1 MRSAI
6 NCWLLVVGTVLGS
19 AKAGADEY
27 RFGEWQ
33 GEIALA
39 DSPPVRISAY
49 HFDEEK
55 SSSLQLMCTP
65 AGWDGVPE
73 GETRLRYHGM
83 LMELS
88 PGVSVGE
95 EQQACTI
102 RANAVSPRGEERI
115 ESSDAL
121 CEGSVVDVS
130 NVDRWARIQK
140 LLLTA
145 VYHGESGQPE
155 VEPPRITVFRR
166 DGSEFTFVSPVGQ
179 YTSVALSW
187 MNDTCSRLR
196 KSEGRILV
204 PGRTYGVWFTRYR
217 YDEFHERILPASVQA
232 TAKDGDNEV
241 LIGCDGR
248 LAVGHRTE
256 SCVASAAATP
266 QPSQEPAG
274 TCRIFARIDGGPAIG
289 IRAWCDPSLCFFHE
303 AYDSPKEIV
312 PAMRTGKRARIRVSG
327 SGDARRRDFGVSL
340 WGFESAHDWVV
351 SKCASLSEA
360 Q

>member
-6 NCWLLVVGTVLGS
+6 NCWLLVVGTMLGS

-39 DSPPVRISAY
+39 DSSPVSISAY
-49 HFDEEK
+49 HFDEEEI
-55 SSSLQLMCTP
+55 SSLRLMCTP
-65 AGWDGVPE
+65 AGWDEIQE
-73 GETRLRYHGM
+73 GEPRLRYKGM
-83 LMELS
+83 LMDLS

-121 CEGSVVDVS
+121 CEGSVVDVG
-130 NVDRWARIQK
+130 NVDRWARIQE
-140 LLLTA
+140 LLLTV

-155 VEPPRITVFRR
+155 VEPPRITVSRR

-179 YTSVALSW
+179 YMSVALSW
-187 MNDTCSRLR
+187 MNDTCRRLR

-204 PGRTYGVWFTRYR
+204 PGRTYGVWFTSYR
-217 YDEFHERILPASVQA
+217 YDEFHERILPASVHA
-232 TAKDGDNEV
+232 MAKNGDNEV

-248 LAVGHRTE
+248 LAVFHRTE
-256 SCVASAAATP
+256 SCVASAAVNL
-266 QPSQEPAG
+266 QPSQRP
-274 TCRIFARIDGGPAIG
+274 TCSIFARIDGSPALET
-289 IRAWCDPSLCFFHE
+289 RAWCDPSLCFFRPE
-303 AYDSPKEIV
+303 YDSPKAIV

-327 SGDARRRDFGVSL
+327 SHDARRRDFGVSL
-340 WGFESAHDWVV
+340 WGFESAYDWVV